1 MCVFRGFQG
10 FVKCIGEKM
19 VLSAMNIQGM
29 ALVYSYFQALV
40 DCFVVHYSI
49 NIMGKIK
56 CSMR

>member
-1 MCVFRGFQG
+1 MLCFQG
-10 FVKCIGEKM
+10 FVKCIGEKV

-40 DCFVVHYSI
+40 DCFVVHYSM

-56 CSMR
+56 CSIR